1 MVAIVIDDLGMDRR
15 RTAEIMALR
24 GPLTMSFLSYAGDL
38 SRQTRRAREAGH
50 ELLVHVPMEPEH
62 VRDDMGTNVL
72 EVGLSEKELV
82 RRIDWA
88 LQRFSGFVGIN
99 NHMGSRFTADRPGMT
114 RLMRELKNRGLLF
127 LDSRTTARSV
137 AAELA
142 RDFAVPFAERRVFLD
157 NDPAPAAVA
166 RQMQEAE
173 RIARRDGA
181 VVVIGQPRDATI
193 AALRQWLSRLEER
206 GFVLAPLS
214 AVVNRAQLRGRG

>member
-1 MVAIVIDDLGMDRR
+1 MVAIVIDDMGMDRR

-50 ELLVHVPMEPEH
+50 ELLVHVPMDPEH

-166 RQMQEAE
+166 HQMQEAE

-181 VVVIGQPRDATI
+181 VVVIGHPRDATI